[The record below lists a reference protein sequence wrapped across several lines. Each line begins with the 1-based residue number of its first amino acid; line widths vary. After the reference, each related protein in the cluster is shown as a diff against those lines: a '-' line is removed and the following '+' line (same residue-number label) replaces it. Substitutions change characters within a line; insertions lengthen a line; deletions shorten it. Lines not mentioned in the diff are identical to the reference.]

1 MTGQRS
7 FEPVHCFVLQKQ
19 DKFTNIIFSSR
30 AGTVQA
36 SALGR
41 TPMRAVREYNLTPT
55 DEQRGLH
62 GLQHFN
68 QPLYE
73 ELTRSSSSMGV
84 QAAMHQTAQFLRSR
98 SAW

>member
-1 MTGQRS
+1 M
-7 FEPVHCFVLQKQ
+7 
-19 DKFTNIIFSSR
+19 
-30 AGTVQA
+30 VQA

-41 TPMRAVREYNLTPT
+41 TPMRSVREFNLTPT

-73 ELTRSSSSMGV
+73 ELVGGSAVTNVS
-84 QAAMHQTAQFLRSR
+84 AAMHQTASFLRSR
-98 SAW
+98 AMW

>member
-1 MTGQRS
+1 M
-7 FEPVHCFVLQKQ
+7 
-19 DKFTNIIFSSR
+19 
-30 AGTVQA
+30 QA

-41 TPMRAVREYNLTPT
+41 TPMRSVRDYNLTPT

-73 ELTRSSSSMGV
+73 ELIGNGSVTNVS
-84 QAAMHQTAQFLRSR
+84 AAMHQTASFLRDR
-98 SAW
+98 SMW

>member
-1 MTGQRS
+1 M
-7 FEPVHCFVLQKQ
+7 K
-19 DKFTNIIFSSR
+19 NIRAHQPTIRLLNRVFR
-30 AGTVQA
+30 KAGTVQA

-41 TPMRAVREYNLTPT
+41 TPMRSVREFNLTPT

-73 ELTRSSSSMGV
+73 ELLGTGSV
-84 QAAMHQTAQFLRSR
+84 TNVAAAMHQTATFLRSR
-98 SAW
+98 SMW